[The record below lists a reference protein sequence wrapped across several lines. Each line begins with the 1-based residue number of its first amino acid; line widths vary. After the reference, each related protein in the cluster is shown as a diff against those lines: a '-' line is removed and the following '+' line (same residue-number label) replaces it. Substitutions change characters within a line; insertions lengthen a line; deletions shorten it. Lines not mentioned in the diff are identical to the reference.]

1 MQQEDPFAV
10 PEPEDCTAV
19 ANQNQFVVDVMSD
32 FYLWNADVPTD
43 IDINAYADPADL
55 VKELRNE
62 NDRWTRI
69 SDIATS
75 DALFMEGK
83 YIGIGY
89 KTVRME
95 DNSVRISF
103 VSDNSPASAAGILR
117 GDLIVG
123 VGGYT
128 VEQLDADGLWGT
140 AYGEDEPGVEVEI
153 EIEHYATGETE
164 LLTVTKDWIDV
175 VSLPVV
181 ETFDTVAGPV
191 GYFVMDKFV
200 ETTKDEL
207 ENTYEMFKDA
217 GVGPVVIDLR
227 YNGGGLISVAER
239 VVDLAVGADHDGG
252 VAFSFEYNQDL
263 SAENYSAYVSKL
275 DNS

>member
-123 VGGYT
+123 VGG
-128 VEQLDADGLWGT
+128 
-140 AYGEDEPGVEVEI
+140 
-153 EIEHYATGETE
+153 
-164 LLTVTKDWIDV
+164 
-175 VSLPVV
+175 
-181 ETFDTVAGPV
+181 
-191 GYFVMDKFV
+191 
-200 ETTKDEL
+200 
-207 ENTYEMFKDA
+207 
-217 GVGPVVIDLR
+217 
-227 YNGGGLISVAER
+227 
-239 VVDLAVGADHDGG
+239 
-252 VAFSFEYNQDL
+252 
-263 SAENYSAYVSKL
+263 
-275 DNS
+275 